1 MRKLLLKTMLLL
13 CALIVGSGT
22 AWAQSTTKT
31 FDFSFST
38 IGSDG
43 WSNSY
48 AEHYHDYSE
57 GRVTFSSASK
67 QSGTISDIPVT
78 KGQPVSFVMEDG
90 YTISAVTFTCRQWS
104 SKAQTIT
111 LKYSTNKGT
120 SYSTLNPS
128 VTSTNF
134 SISSSSLPEGT
145 NAVQIT
151 FSSTS
156 NQVGVASVELTYSS
170 GGSGPSAAATTTT
183 IDASGI
189 TNTDVYTSTEA
200 GTLSAT
206 VKDNNNT
213 AISGATV
220 TWSGNNDDV
229 ATINSTTGAV
239 TLVGAGTVTFTANY
253 AGVAGEYQASSA
265 TYEMTVTSS
274 APYVQPTEFDINLNN
289 SLFGTNY
296 NGTASGITDDNP
308 ISGSQD
314 NVVVTYAGSGNHYVK
329 NDQIRVYPSNKLTF
343 EAPSGYNIKK
353 IVITSSST
361 SCTLKVGN
369 TTIDPSDKTWE
380 GEASSVVFEGSGNS
394 GNWTMTKAAVTLE
407 AKSTDPAISA
417 SDVDI
422 TYDATGGSITY
433 TLENATGN
441 VSATVTTG
449 NWLTLGTITSSAVP
463 FTCEANTGAERTA
476 TVTLSFSGAE
486 NKVVTVTQAA
496 APVVY
501 TTIPALF
508 DKATEVGTTAT
519 NVNVTFGNWVVSG
532 VSGSNA
538 FVTDNSGNGF
548 IIYTSNHG
556 FTVND
561 KLSGTVS
568 ETPLKLYNGSA
579 EFTNLTSST
588 TGLTVSNDGEITV
601 ITNKTI
607 ANLGGVN
614 TGAVIT
620 LSNLTY
626 DGTNL
631 SDGTNTIKPYN
642 TLFSSMSLTS
652 GKTYNIT
659 GVYQQFNSTKEILP
673 RSAADIE
680 EVVVTTPS
688 ISVSPAS
695 ANVSASSAEGTLTI
709 AYNNLSISDMTG
721 FTVQYYDA
729 QGNELQSGSEPTW
742 LEVLV
747 AEQDPNVGEGYV
759 VSYTVNA
766 NDGEARTAYFKVF
779 ALDDNDYVYS
789 NLVTVSQA
797 AYVPDYATLPFI
809 FNGGK
814 SDIEDTAG
822 LTQDGIDDKDYAS
835 SPKLKFNNTN
845 DYLVLKLNEDPG
857 MVRFAIKGNDFS
869 GGTFTVQTSA
879 DGESYSNLESYTELG
894 NTYENLVLDP
904 SVRYIKWIYTE
915 KVSGNVGIGNI
926 QVSKRQNVSVSSAKY
941 ATFSSTNPIDFTEE
955 DHVYAYIA
963 KATANW
969 EEIKFERTYKV
980 PANTGVLLYSENGA
994 VSLSMP
1000 ILLGNASDVTGNL
1013 FVAATTEIAKLAS
1026 ESNGNNNYILNNGVD
1041 GIGFYLANDKKVGAG
1056 KAYLAVPKSAVEVRS
1071 FVALP
1076 GGINT
1081 GIQTSD
1087 NLTIGQS
1094 DNCYDLQGRRIS
1106 TPKNGLYIVN
1116 GKKVLVK

>member
-1 MRKLLLKTMLLL
+1 MWADTYTMSMD
-13 CALIVGSGT
+13 SGT
-22 AWAQSTTKT
+22 KNGTKDVHWT
-31 FDFSFST
+31 SNNATLTHSNVSWSASFSGGSIT
-38 IGSDG
+38 NSNNYVQIGSK
-43 WSNSY
+43 NSPFTTITLSTS
-48 AEHYHDYSE
+48 DI
-57 GRVTFSSASK
+57 
-67 QSGTISDIPVT
+67 SGTITEVKVGCGAYNSNATV
-78 KGQPVSFVMEDG
+78 
-90 YTISAVTFTCRQWS
+90 AVTVGGNAFGGN
-104 SKAQTIT
+104 AQTVGAAPSSSGPCDQKTFTGSASGAIVIT
-111 LKYSTNKGT
+111 ITNGT
-120 SYSTLNPS
+120 NGRAGYIDYVS
-128 VTSTNF
+128 VTYTTG
-134 SISSSSLPEGT
+134 GT
-145 NAVQIT
+145 PTA
-151 FSSTS
+151 
-156 NQVGVASVELTYSS
+156 AS
-170 GGSGPSAAATTTT
+170 TTTT
-183 IDASGI
+183 ISATGI
-189 TNTDVYTSTEA
+189 TNKDVYA
-200 GTLSAT
+200 GTAAGSLSASVT
-206 VKDNNNT
+206 SGGNAVQ
-213 AISGATV
+213 GATV

-394 GNWTMTKAAVTLE
+394 GNWAMTKAAVTLE

-548 IIYTSNHG
+548 IIYKSNHG

-588 TGLTVSNDGEITV
+588 TGLTVNNDGEITV

-688 ISVSPAS
+688 ITVSPAT
-695 ANVSASSAEGTLTI
+695 ATPAASDIEGTLAI
-709 AYNNLSISDMTG
+709 SYQNLDISDMAN
-721 FTVQYYDA
+721 FDVQFCDSE
-729 QGNELQSGSEPTW
+729 GNELAAGNEPTW
-742 LEVLV
+742 IEVLV
-747 AEQDPNVGEGYV
+747 AEDNNEYV
-759 VSYTVNA
+759 VSYTMDTNEGA
-766 NDGEARTAYFKVF
+766 ARTAYFKIY
-779 ALDDNDYVYS
+779 ALDNNADEVYS
-789 NLVTVSQA
+789 NLVTVTQA
-797 AYVPDYATLPFI
+797 APAVDYATLPFE
-809 FNGGK
+809 FNGGRA
-814 SDIEDTAG
+814 DIETENG
-822 LTQDGIDDKDYAS
+822 LTQEGLDTDYS
-835 SPKLKFNNTN
+835 SAPKLKFNSTN
-845 DYLVLKLNEDPG
+845 DCVILKLNEAPG
-857 MVRFAIKGNDFS
+857 MVSFTTVGNSFS
-869 GGTFTVQTSA
+869 GGTFKLQTSA
-879 DGESYSNLESYTELG
+879 DGSTYTDKEVYTDKNLGGYNSFI
-894 NTYENLVLDP
+894 LD
-904 SVRYIKWIYTE
+904 SDVRYIKWIYTE
-915 KVSGNVGIGNI
+915 KTNGNI
-926 QVSKRQNVSVSSAKY
+926 GLGNIKVSKRENVNVTAAGY
-941 ATFSSTNPIDFTEE
+941 ATFCSTSVLNFTGR
-955 DHVYAYIA
+955 DDVYAYT
-963 KATANW
+963 ATVSDNA
-969 EEIKFERTYKV
+969 ITFTRIQVV
-980 PANTGVLLYSENGA
+980 PANTGVLLYSVSGEA
-994 VSLSMP
+994 VSASIP
-1000 ILLGNASDVTGNL
+1000 VFLGTPSEPKNNL

-1026 ESNGNNNYILNNGVD
+1026 ASDGKDNYILYNGNY

-1056 KAYLAVPKSAVEVRS
+1056 KAYLAVPQSATEVRS

-1116 GKKVLVK
+1116 GKKVLLH